1 VFKQTAIHLPLP
13 LPFAVLCIEPVTILL
28 DLHVSIDDVPIGLSL
43 QRCGPFKFSCNRL
56 WIKPITDVDL
66 PLSAVGSVLDTN
78 VRGPTGAN
86 GVIWCDKQAFTNHLN
101 QKSD

>member
-1 VFKQTAIHLPLP
+1 MTDVNDA
-13 LPFAVLCIEPVTILL
+13 AEPITILL

-43 QRCGPFKFSCNRL
+43 QRYGPFKFSCNRL

-78 VRGPTGAN
+78 VRYSHRSSLLFIDLIRAVAMISKT
-86 GVIWCDKQAFTNHLN
+86 WLN
-101 QKSD
+101 RGKRPSASLDA

>member
-1 VFKQTAIHLPLP
+1 MNELRA
-13 LPFAVLCIEPVTILL
+13 EPVTILL

-43 QRCGPFKFSCNRL
+43 QRYGPFKFSCSRL

-78 VRGPTGAN
+78 VSYTQ
-86 GVIWCDKQAFTNHLN
+86 CML
-101 QKSD
+101 